1 MVNDKEMTPNESAG
15 KLKTLKD
22 VKIRTTW
29 SYDAN
34 KYPIEKSD
42 VIKVDAVRQ
51 IGISQIIW
59 IDKWISMARLGALA
73 EMGYTEAIL
82 AEAPIEW
89 KLNPEKLL
97 ESLILIRRLIMW
109 DKNLD
114 ASAVLVGKLS
124 ETEHG

>member
-1 MVNDKEMTPNESAG
+1 MTPTESAG